1 MSNAATVTGSIPNRS
16 LVRPTW
22 IVLIVGWVIMFIPF
36 PGTGI
41 IGVVIAGTGGLIL
54 SIVNLARGVV
64 TIGILQLLCAM
75 VVTPILYFIQ
85 AAIYA
90 AALLSS

>member
-1 MSNAATVTGSIPNRS
+1 MSNAATAAATTPNRS
-16 LVRPTW
+16 LVRPAW

-41 IGVVIAGTGGLIL
+41 IGAVIAGTGGLVL

-64 TIGILQLLCAM
+64 TIGILQLLGAL
-75 VVTPILYFIQ
+75 VVTPILYLIQ
-85 AAIYA
+85 AAIFT